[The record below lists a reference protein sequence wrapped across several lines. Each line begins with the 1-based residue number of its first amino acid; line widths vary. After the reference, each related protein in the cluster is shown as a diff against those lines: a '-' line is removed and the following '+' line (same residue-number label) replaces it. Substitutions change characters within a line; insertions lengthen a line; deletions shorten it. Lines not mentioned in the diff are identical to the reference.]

1 MGLTHAVTPAADA
14 GAMETAMDF
23 GGEVPG
29 APDRSGRAY
38 GRAAAQSDDDMVR
51 VGPGTLGGELLRRYW
66 QPLCRSDEATSRPR
80 QVKILGEE
88 LILFRDGSG
97 RPGLLYPRCMHRGTN
112 LLYARVDQLGLR
124 CCYHG
129 WLFDPEGNVLEM
141 ACEPGAKAPAG
152 ARQPWYPLVE
162 THGLVFTYMGPPDR
176 QPAFPRFS
184 VVEDLQEDEIL
195 VASGGLERMRIP
207 GPDTG
212 VVAALIGDSDYNWFQ
227 FHDNV
232 LDPFHLYW
240 LHGNLNG
247 VQFVDTY
254 ALLPDVAFEYVEDG
268 VRSIQY
274 RDLGDGRAHLR
285 MSQSLIPN
293 MNCITP
299 LNDDSGFGGLGWTV
313 PIDDTH
319 FRTFSL
325 GRMRKDADPMRMMR
339 DLGLFK
345 GWGPGK
351 PADQWTL
358 EDHQT
363 WQSDY
368 VCQKGQGDVSL
379 HSEEHL
385 SATDAGIAML
395 RRMWRKQA
403 EIVAGGGD
411 PVGATRDEPYLIRLR
426 AANAVVDAATRA
438 VIEGP
443 DARGL

>member
-1 MGLTHAVTPAADA
+1 
-14 GAMETAMDF
+14 MDF
-23 GGEVPG
+23 GGDI
-29 APDRSGRAY
+29 APSDKAGRAY
-38 GRAAAQSDDDMVR
+38 GRPAAAPDDDLVR
-51 VGPGTLGGELLRRYW
+51 CGPGTVGGELLRRYW
-66 QPLCRSDEATSRPR
+66 QPLCRSEEATHLPRLVRILDEAL
-80 QVKILGEE
+80 V
-88 LILFRDGSG
+88 LFRDRAG
-97 RPGLLYPRCMHRGTN
+97 RPGLLYPRCMHRGTS
-112 LLYARVDQLGLR
+112 LLYGRVEERGVR

-129 WLFDPEGNVLEM
+129 WLFDVQGNVVEM
-141 ACEPGAKAPAG
+141 ACEPGAAAPAG

-162 THGLVFTYMGPPDR
+162 AHGLVFVYMGPPDR

-184 VVEDLQEDEIL
+184 VVEDLKDDEVL
-195 VASGGLERMRIP
+195 TVHGGLERMQM
-207 GPDTG
+207 PDANG
-212 VVAALIGDSDYNWFQ
+212 VAAALVGDQDYNWFQ

-254 ALLPDVAFEYVEDG
+254 AILPEVSFEYTEDG

-285 MSQSLIPN
+285 MSQSILPN

-299 LNDDSGFGGLGWTV
+299 LNDDPGFGGLGWTV

-319 FRTFSL
+319 FRTFML
-325 GRMRKDADPMRMMR
+325 GRTKAGADPMRMMR
-339 DLGLFK
+339 DLGIFS
-345 GWGPGK
+345 GWGPQK
-351 PADQWTL
+351 PAEQWTL

-379 HSEEHL
+379 HGEEHL

-403 EIVAGGGD
+403 LIAAEGGD
-411 PVGATRDEPYLIRLR
+411 PVGTSREAPYLIRLR
-426 AANAVVDAATRA
+426 AANALVDGRTRE
-438 VIEGP
+438 VTLGP
-443 DARGL
+443 DARAL

>member
-1 MGLTHAVTPAADA
+1 
-14 GAMETAMDF
+14 MDF
-23 GGEVPG
+23 GPEVKQDR
-29 APDRSGRAY
+29 DRSGRAY
-38 GRAAAQSDDDMVR
+38 GRPAGAPDEDMVR
-51 VGPGTLGGELLRRYW
+51 CGPGTLGGELLRRYW
-66 QPLCRSDEATSRPR
+66 QPLARSDEAGKFPR
-80 QVKILGEE
+80 LIKILDEE

-112 LLYARVDQLGLR
+112 LLYGRVEQNGIR

-129 WLFDPEGNVLEM
+129 WLFDPEGQILEM
-141 ACEPGAKAPAG
+141 ACEPGAKAPSG

-162 THGLVFTYMGPPDR
+162 KHGLIFTYMGPPEKE
-176 QPAFPRFS
+176 PAFPRFS
-184 VVEDLQEDEIL
+184 VAEDLAEGEVLSVRGGVERVQIPDERGVATAL
-195 VASGGLERMRIP
+195 V
-207 GPDTG
+207 
-212 VVAALIGDSDYNWFQ
+212 GDLDFNWFQ

-254 ALLPDVAFEYVEDG
+254 KILPKVTFEQTLDG

-285 MSQSLIPN
+285 MSQSIIPN
-293 MNCITP
+293 MHSITP
-299 LNDDSGFGGLGWTV
+299 LNDDFGFGGLGWTV

-325 GRMRKDADPMRMMR
+325 SRTRPDADPMRMMR
-339 DLGLFK
+339 ELGIFRD
-345 GWGPGK
+345 WGPGK
-351 PADQWTL
+351 PGSEWTL

-368 VCQKGQGDVSL
+368 VCQKGQGDISL

-385 SATDAGIAML
+385 SATDTGVAML
-395 RRMWRKQA
+395 RRLWRRQA
-403 EIVAGGGD
+403 EVAAAGAD
-411 PVGATRDEPYLIRLR
+411 PVGVTFDAPYLVELR
-426 AANAVVDAATRA
+426 AANALVDSATHELL
-438 VIEGP
+438 EGP
-443 DARGL
+443 DARRL

>member
-1 MGLTHAVTPAADA
+1 
-14 GAMETAMDF
+14 MDF
-23 GGEVPG
+23 GGDVAAG
-29 APDRSGRAY
+29 QDRAGRAY
-38 GRAAAQSDDDMVR
+38 GRAAARPDEDLVR
-51 VGPGTLGGELLRRYW
+51 CGPGTLGGELLRRYW
-66 QPLCRSDEATSRPR
+66 QPLARSEEARSLPR
-80 QVKILGEE
+80 LVKILGEE
-88 LILFRDGSG
+88 LILFRGGSG
-97 RPGLLYPRCMHRGTN
+97 RPGLLYPRCMHRGTS
-112 LLYARVDQLGLR
+112 LLYGRVEESGLR

-129 WLFDPEGNVLEM
+129 WLFAPDGEVLEM
-141 ACEPGAKAPAG
+141 ACEPGAKPPAG

-162 THGLVFTYMGPPDR
+162 QHGIIFTYMGPPEK

-184 VVEDLQEDEIL
+184 VAEDLAEGEVL
-195 VASGGLERMRIP
+195 SVRGGLERMQM
-207 GPDTG
+207 PDASG
-212 VVAALIGDSDYNWFQ
+212 VASALVGDQDYNWFQ

-254 ALLPDVAFEYVEDG
+254 KLLPQVSFEYTDDG

-299 LNDDSGFGGLGWTV
+299 LNDDYGFGGLGWTV

-319 FRTFSL
+319 FRTFSMS
-325 GRMRKDADPMRMMR
+325 RVRADADPARMFR
-339 DLGLFK
+339 DLGLFN

-351 PADQWTL
+351 PGDQWTL

-368 VCQKGQGDVSL
+368 VCQKGQGDVTL

-385 SATDAGIAML
+385 SATDAGVAML
-395 RRMWRKQA
+395 RRLWRRQA
-403 EIVAGGGD
+403 EIAAEGGD
-411 PVGATRDEPYLIRLR
+411 PVGVTYDEPYLIRLR
-426 AANAVVDAATRA
+426 AANALVDARTHTL
-438 VIEGP
+438 IDGP

>member
-1 MGLTHAVTPAADA
+1 
-14 GAMETAMDF
+14 MDF
-23 GGEVPG
+23 GPEATGG
-29 APDRSGRAY
+29 HDTAGRAY
-38 GRAAAQSDDDMVR
+38 GRTVGHPDDDLVR
-51 VGPGTLGGELLRRYW
+51 CGPGTLGGELLRRYW
-66 QPLCRSDEATSRPR
+66 QPLARSEEAGRLPR
-80 QVKILGEE
+80 LVKILGEE

-112 LLYARVDQLGLR
+112 LLYGKVEQSGIR

-129 WLFDPEGNVLEM
+129 WLFDPEGKVLEM
-141 ACEPGAKAPAG
+141 ACEPGARAPAG

-162 THGLVFTYMGPPDR
+162 RYGLIFAYLGPPEK
-176 QPAFPRFS
+176 QPLFPRIPAA
-184 VVEDLQEDEIL
+184 EDLAEGEVL
-195 VASGGLERMRIP
+195 VTRGGLERPPM
-207 GPDTG
+207 PDERG
-212 VVAALIGDSDYNWFQ
+212 IASALIGNLDYNWFQ

-254 ALLPDVAFEYVEDG
+254 AILPQVIFEYTPDG
-268 VRSIQY
+268 VRSVQY

-285 MSQSLIPN
+285 MSQSIIPN
-293 MNCITP
+293 MHTITP

-313 PIDDTH
+313 PIDDSH
-319 FRTFSL
+319 FRTFTI
-325 GRMRKDADPMRMMR
+325 GKMRTDADPMKMMR
-339 DLGLFK
+339 ELGIFRD
-345 GWGPGK
+345 WGPGK
-351 PADQWTL
+351 PGEQWTL

-385 SATDAGIAML
+385 SGTDAGIAML
-395 RRMWRKQA
+395 RRLWRRQA
-403 EIVAGGGD
+403 EIAAEGGD
-411 PVGATRDEPYLIRLR
+411 PVGVSFEQPYVIELR
-426 AANAVVDAATRA
+426 AANALVDARTRE
-438 VIEGP
+438 ILQGP